1 MGKDARRGEDRPMTL
16 EYGFI
21 EVAFLS
27 FLGLV
32 IASSLIF
39 LCWTI
44 YKWRKDMNG
53 KE

>member
-1 MGKDARRGEDRPMTL
+1 MIL

>member
-16 EYGFI
+16 EYGLI
-21 EVAFLS
+21 EVAFLA

-32 IASSLIF
+32 IVSSLIF

-44 YKWRKDMNG
+44 YKWKKDRHG